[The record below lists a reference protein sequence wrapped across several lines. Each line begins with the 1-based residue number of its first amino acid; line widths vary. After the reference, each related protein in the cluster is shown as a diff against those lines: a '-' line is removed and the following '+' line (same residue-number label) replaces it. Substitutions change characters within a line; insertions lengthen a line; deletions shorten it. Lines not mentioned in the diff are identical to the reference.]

1 MIGSKGQ
8 TKLDPKDNAKFTLV
22 LLEPKHADECLS
34 DASWARQP
42 KSLGQKAYRSR
53 IDPA

>member
-1 MIGSKGQ
+1 MN
-8 TKLDPKDNAKFTLV
+8 DNAKFTLV
-22 LLEPKHADECLS
+22 LLEPKHADECLG
-34 DASWARQP
+34 DASWTSQP